1 MSHYFFS
8 VRVDGTL
15 IPDEDGLELA
25 SLDEA
30 RALALRNLAE
40 TASDTLAE
48 GVGPC
53 LMEIRVTDAD
63 DGQLFQFR
71 LTFQAVHDT

>member
-1 MSHYFFS
+1 MHSLEGEAELEQLAVIGVGYADLHETWPN
-8 VRVDGTL
+8 TL
-15 IPDEDGLELA
+15 CHIPDEDGLELA

-48 GVGPC
+48 GVGPSTRT
-53 LMEIRVTDAD
+53 EKK
-63 DGQLFQFR
+63 
-71 LTFQAVHDT
+71 